1 MARGP
6 ECSVGGI
13 EEGDKAL
20 MPNDPPISPKAADA
34 TLGVSAPI
42 VRISPLFEALLH
54 SANGLLKADN
64 PSAAVLVAQTAIEV
78 CTERLITRL
87 LDKRGTSFLAEW
99 IDDSLVNYNI
109 ASEKVRKLYE
119 AVSTDKTIAQQPFW
133 SLLQAHVQL
142 RNDIAHQGRF
152 ATQTQGQASH
162 DVAWQVVR
170 YLSDTAGQHSI
181 DLDR

>member
-1 MARGP
+1 
-6 ECSVGGI
+6 
-13 EEGDKAL
+13 

-87 LDKRGTSFLAEW
+87 LDKRGASFLAEW

-133 SLLQAHVQL
+133 GLLQAHVQL